1 MSNLECGVL
10 SSLLDVVLE
19 SSTEAFYFS
28 LEIIK
33 WARANPFSATP
44 TKVIALAIRLW
55 PPVSG
60 SMHRQ
65 SLAIQSSCSSRLE
78 RVLHGSKIP
87 RFEKRLT
94 SILTRP
100 VFPTDLCQGRF
111 FPFLLVKHVRAVVS
125 QALSSNTC
133 RSSHMSIIGQHATSS
148 FSHAHIQSL

>member
-1 MSNLECGVL
+1 MSNLECGVV

-19 SSTEAFYFS
+19 ESTEAFYFS
-28 LEIIK
+28 LEIIQ

-60 SMHRQ
+60 SMHRH
-65 SLAIQSSCSSRLE
+65 SSAIQSSCSSRLE
-78 RVLHGSKIP
+78 RVLYGSKIP
-87 RFEKRLT
+87 RLEKRLT

-100 VFPTDLCQGRF
+100 VFPTDLCHGQF
-111 FPFLLVKHVRAVVS
+111 FPFPLVTHFRAVVS

-133 RSSHMSIIGQHATSS
+133 RSSHMSRIEQHATSS
-148 FSHAHIQSL
+148 FSHPHIHSL